1 MTYDVVLVGGGLQSC
16 LAALALAAERPS
28 AKVLIVEREAA
39 LCGNHTWCLHDDGLP
54 AWLAPAIAH
63 RWDNYDVRFERE
75 RTVPAPYVC
84 VTSESLAS
92 AVRCDVALSSTDV
105 PEAPLV
111 LDARGPGAMSVPCA
125 YQKFVGL
132 ELELEQ
138 PHGVVRPMIMDATV
152 PQVDG
157 YRFMYLLPFSPTRM
171 LVEDTYYSDT
181 ETPPE
186 TDGALAYARKF
197 GAARI
202 VREERGCLPLPLEL
216 PEPPGKF
223 VGGYAGG
230 WFHPTTGYS
239 FPMALRVAQFMTTA
253 HLPEAGERWQELV
266 DAHRRQQRFALRLNR
281 MLFRWFKPEERH
293 NVLARFYKL
302 PEATI
307 ARFYAL
313 QLTAGDRA
321 RIICGRPPRGMSWRA
336 VFGGRA

>member
-1 MTYDVVLVGGGLQSC
+1 MLVGGGLQSC
-16 LAALALAAERPS
+16 LAALALRAERPD

-75 RTVPAPYVC
+75 RTVDAPYVC
-84 VTSESLAS
+84 VTSASLAA
-92 AVRCDVALSSTDV
+92 AVGCDVALSSTEV
-105 PEAPLV
+105 PDAPVV
-111 LDARGPGAMSVPCA
+111 LDARGPGPMSVPCG

-132 ELELEQ
+132 ELAFAA
-138 PHGVVRPMIMDATV
+138 PHGVTRPMIMDASV

-157 YRFMYLLPFSPTRM
+157 YRFMYVLPFDAHTL
-171 LVEDTYYSDT
+171 LVEDTYYSDSP
-181 ETPPE
+181 TPPPV
-186 TDGALAYARKF
+186 DGVLAYARRW
-197 GAARI
+197 GAATI

-216 PEPPGKF
+216 PEPPAPF

-239 FPMALRVAQFMTTA
+239 FPMALRVARFMTTA
-253 HLPEAGERWQELV
+253 HLPDARERWQAMV

-281 MLFRWFKPEERH
+281 MLFRWFAPEERH
-293 NVLARFYKL
+293 NVLARFYRL
-302 PEATI
+302 PEPTI